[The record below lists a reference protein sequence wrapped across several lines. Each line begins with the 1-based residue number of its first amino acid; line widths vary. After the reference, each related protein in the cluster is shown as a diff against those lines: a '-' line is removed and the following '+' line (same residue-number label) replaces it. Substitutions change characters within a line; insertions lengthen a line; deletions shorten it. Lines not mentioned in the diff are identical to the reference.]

1 MLGYLLEPAFMYRFQ
16 LRPATSD
23 DLDALTALE
32 QRCFSSDRLSR
43 RSFRKWLKRQHS
55 GLIVAVD
62 DDDALAGYAL
72 VLLHPGTRLARLYSI
87 AVDPQQRG
95 RNLGEKLMEAAEE
108 YALQQ
113 RRPYLRLEVRKDNPA
128 AIALYE
134 KRGYR
139 LFAQTPDY
147 YEDHQDALRY
157 QKRLLFLPDNAERL
171 HLPWVQQTTPF
182 TCGPACLMMALAAL
196 KQQPPS
202 TTEELLLWREA
213 TTIFMTAGHG
223 GCHPMGLALAAR
235 QRGLEARVW
244 CNQTGPLFVDS
255 VRDTEK
261 KAVITTLHNYFV
273 ETCKAQS
280 LPVCYEDFS
289 AADLDDAIAAGSI
302 VLVLISTWRLDG
314 RKAPHWVAIS
324 GSDEEC
330 FYIHDPDP
338 GEDQVPLDCQHVPI
352 TREKFDQMRKYGQAK
367 LRTAVVLGAPDNTYL

>member
-1 MLGYLLEPAFMYRFQ
+1 MCAFS
-16 LRPATSD
+16 LRPALPD

-55 GLIVAVD
+55 GLIVALD
-62 DDDALAGYAL
+62 EQQQLAGYAL
-72 VLLHPGTRLARLYSI
+72 VLLQPGTRLARLYSI

-95 RNLGEKLMEAAEE
+95 KKLGERLLEAAED
-108 YALQQ
+108 YAHQQ
-113 RRPYLRLEVRKDNPA
+113 RRLFLRLEVRKDNAA

-134 KRGYR
+134 RLGYR
-139 LFAQTPDY
+139 LFAQTADY
-147 YEDHQDALRY
+147 YEDHEDALRY
-157 QKRLLFLPDNAERL
+157 QKRLHYQPGNPPGNQRDNPTPR

-182 TCGPACLMMALAAL
+182 TCGPACLLMALAAL
-196 KQQPPS
+196 KQQTPT

-223 GCHPMGLALAAR
+223 GCHPLGLALAAR
-235 QRGLEARVW
+235 QRGLNARVW

-255 VRDTEK
+255 VRDSDK
-261 KAVITTLHNYFV
+261 KAVITTVHDHFV
-273 ETCKAQS
+273 SECARQKV
-280 LPVCYEDFS
+280 PVCYEDFG
-289 AADLDDAIAAGSI
+289 ADEVDKAIAAGSI

-324 GSDEEC
+324 GSDGEC

-338 GEDQVPLDCQHVPI
+338 GEDQVPMDCQHVPI
-352 TREKFDQMRKYGQAK
+352 TRKKFDQMRQYGQAK
-367 LRTAVVLGAPDNTYL
+367 LRTAVILSRP

>member
-1 MLGYLLEPAFMYRFQ
+1 MYRFQ

-62 DDDALAGYAL
+62 DDNALAGYAL
-72 VLLHPGTRLARLYSI
+72 VLLQPGTRLARLYSI

-367 LRTAVVLGAPDNTYL
+367 LRTAVVLGAPDNAYL

>member
-1 MLGYLLEPAFMYRFQ
+1 
-16 LRPATSD
+16 
-23 DLDALTALE
+23 
-32 QRCFSSDRLSR
+32 
-43 RSFRKWLKRQHS
+43 
-55 GLIVAVD
+55 
-62 DDDALAGYAL
+62 
-72 VLLHPGTRLARLYSI
+72 
-87 AVDPQQRG
+87 
-95 RNLGEKLMEAAEE
+95 MEAAEE

-338 GEDQVPLDCQHVPI
+338 GKTRFRWTANMCPSPGKSSTRCASTARPSCARRWFWEPQTTPI
-352 TREKFDQMRKYGQAK
+352 RRSAAGGAITSIVTSHEKRVSKTK
-367 LRTAVVLGAPDNTYL
+367 T

>member
-1 MLGYLLEPAFMYRFQ
+1 MYRFQ
-16 LRPATSD
+16 LRPATTD

-43 RSFRKWLKRQHS
+43 RSFRKWIKRQHS
-55 GLIVAVD
+55 GLIVAID
-62 DDDALAGYAL
+62 DDNTLAGYVL
-72 VLLHPGTRLARLYSI
+72 VLLQPGTRLARLYSI

-95 RNLGEKLMEAAEE
+95 RNLGEKLMEAAED
-108 YALQQ
+108 YALLQ
-113 RRPYLRLEVRKDNPA
+113 RRPYLRLEVRKDNAA

-235 QRGLEARVW
+235 LRGLEARVW

-255 VRDTEK
+255 VRDPEK

-273 ETCKAQS
+273 EACKAQS

-289 AADLDDAIAAGSI
+289 AADLDDAITAGNI

-367 LRTAVVLGAPDNTYL
+367 LRTAVVLSV

>member
-1 MLGYLLEPAFMYRFQ
+1 MCAFS
-16 LRPATSD
+16 LRPALPD

-43 RSFRKWLKRQHS
+43 RSFRKWLKRQHA
-55 GLIVAVD
+55 GLIVALD
-62 DDDALAGYAL
+62 EQQQLAGYAL
-72 VLLHPGTRLARLYSI
+72 VLLQPGTRLARLYSI

-95 RNLGEKLMEAAEE
+95 KKLGEHLLDAAED
-108 YALQQ
+108 YAHQQ
-113 RRPYLRLEVRKDNPA
+113 RRLFLRLEVRKDNTT

-134 KRGYR
+134 RLGYR
-139 LFAQTPDY
+139 LFAQRADY
-147 YEDHQDALRY
+147 YEDHEDALRY
-157 QKRLLFLPDNAERL
+157 QKRLHYQPKNLRGTSNPQ

-182 TCGPACLMMALAAL
+182 TCGPACLLMALAAL
-196 KQQPPS
+196 KQQTPT

-223 GCHPMGLALAAR
+223 GCHPLGLALAAR
-235 QRGLEARVW
+235 HRGLNARVW

-255 VRDTEK
+255 VRDSDK
-261 KAVITTLHNYFV
+261 KAVITTLHNHFV
-273 ETCKAQS
+273 SECAQQKI
-280 LPVCYEDFS
+280 PVCYEDFS
-289 AADLDDAIAAGSI
+289 AADVDKAITAGSI

-338 GEDQVPLDCQHVPI
+338 GEDQVPMDCQHVPI
-352 TREKFDQMRKYGQAK
+352 TREKFDQMRQYGQAK
-367 LRTAVVLGAPDNTYL
+367 LRTAVILSRP

>member
-1 MLGYLLEPAFMYRFQ
+1 MCAFS
-16 LRPATSD
+16 LRPALPD

-43 RSFRKWLKRQHS
+43 RSFRKWLKRQHT
-55 GLIVAVD
+55 GLIVALD
-62 DDDALAGYAL
+62 EQQQLAGYAL
-72 VLLHPGTRLARLYSI
+72 VLLQPGTRLARLYSI

-95 RNLGEKLMEAAEE
+95 KKLGERLLDAAED
-108 YALQQ
+108 YAHQQ
-113 RRPYLRLEVRKDNPA
+113 RRLFLRLEVRKDNAA

-134 KRGYR
+134 RLGYR
-139 LFAQTPDY
+139 LFAQTVDY
-147 YEDHQDALRY
+147 YEDHEDALRY
-157 QKRLLFLPDNAERL
+157 QKRLHYQPSGQPGDQRDDPGPR

-182 TCGPACLMMALAAL
+182 TCGPACLLMALAAL
-196 KQQPPS
+196 KQQTPT

-223 GCHPMGLALAAR
+223 GCHPLGLALAAR
-235 QRGLEARVW
+235 QRGLNARVW

-255 VRDTEK
+255 VRDSDK
-261 KAVITTLHNYFV
+261 KAVITTVHDHFV
-273 ETCKAQS
+273 SECARQEI
-280 LPVCYEDFS
+280 PVCYEDFG
-289 AADLDDAIAAGSI
+289 ANDVDRAIAAGSI

-338 GEDQVPLDCQHVPI
+338 GEDQVPMDCQHVPI
-352 TREKFDQMRKYGQAK
+352 TREKFDQMRQYGQAK
-367 LRTAVVLGAPDNTYL
+367 LRTAVILSRL

>member
-1 MLGYLLEPAFMYRFQ
+1 
-16 LRPATSD
+16 
-23 DLDALTALE
+23 
-32 QRCFSSDRLSR
+32 
-43 RSFRKWLKRQHS
+43 
-55 GLIVAVD
+55 
-62 DDDALAGYAL
+62 
-72 VLLHPGTRLARLYSI
+72 
-87 AVDPQQRG
+87 
-95 RNLGEKLMEAAEE
+95 
-108 YALQQ
+108 
-113 RRPYLRLEVRKDNPA
+113 
-128 AIALYE
+128 
-134 KRGYR
+134 
-139 LFAQTPDY
+139 
-147 YEDHQDALRY
+147 
-157 QKRLLFLPDNAERL
+157 
-171 HLPWVQQTTPF
+171 
-182 TCGPACLMMALAAL
+182 MMALAAL

-367 LRTAVVLGAPDNTYL
+367 LRTAVVLGAPDNTYP

>member
-1 MLGYLLEPAFMYRFQ
+1 MCTFS
-16 LRPATSD
+16 LRPALPD

-43 RSFRKWLKRQHS
+43 RSFRKWLKRQHA
-55 GLIVAVD
+55 GLIVALD
-62 DDDALAGYAL
+62 EQQQLAGYAL
-72 VLLHPGTRLARLYSI
+72 VLLQPGTRLARLYSI

-95 RNLGEKLMEAAEE
+95 KKLGERLLDAAED
-108 YALQQ
+108 YAHQQ
-113 RRPYLRLEVRKDNPA
+113 RRLFLRLEVRKDNVA

-134 KRGYR
+134 RLGYR
-139 LFAQTPDY
+139 LFAQTADY
-147 YEDHQDALRY
+147 YEDHEDALRY
-157 QKRLLFLPDNAERL
+157 QKRLHYQPSSQPGDQRDNPGSR

-182 TCGPACLMMALAAL
+182 TCGPACLLMALAAL
-196 KQQPPS
+196 KQQAPS

-223 GCHPMGLALAAR
+223 GCHPLGLALAAR
-235 QRGLEARVW
+235 QRGLNARVW

-255 VRDTEK
+255 VRDSDK
-261 KAVITTLHNYFV
+261 KAVITTVHDHFV
-273 ETCKAQS
+273 SECARQKI
-280 LPVCYEDFS
+280 PVYYEDFS
-289 AADLDDAIAAGSI
+289 AADVDEAIAAGSV

-338 GEDQVPLDCQHVPI
+338 GEDQVPMDCQHVPI
-352 TREKFDQMRKYGQAK
+352 TRQKFEQMRQYGQAK
-367 LRTAVVLGAPDNTYL
+367 LRTAVILSRL